1 MRPPKICPKCGAAL
15 DACERCDCQDQEER
29 DREDRGATPETGGKK
44 AS

>member
-1 MRPPKICPKCGAAL
+1 MRPPRICPKCGAAL

-29 DREDRGATPETGGKK
+29 DQDDHSEAPDHGGKK